1 LRTAP
6 IFVRRARINVIAIV
20 GRHCIEE
27 GELVGKVK
35 PFRFGVQ
42 SRSAGPRGP
51 WVEMVRRVEALGY
64 DALSWPDHFVRGFE
78 PVAAMAAAAMV
89 TERLRVS
96 GFVFDNDFRHPVV
109 LAMSVG
115 SIDVLSNGRLELGI
129 GAGWLKEEYDLSGIP
144 FDPASVR
151 IARLEEAVRLLKMLL
166 RGERTSFSG
175 EFYTVEGLQ
184 IPPAP
189 VQKPHPPLVIGGGSK
204 KILSLAAREADIVSI
219 TTRALPDGSKDAAD
233 MTAAA
238 TARKIEWVR
247 EAAGERFAEIEL
259 NTICPTVEITNDRRA
274 VAERLAAELP
284 VSADDVLE
292 SPAVLL
298 GTVEEIVETLQE
310 RRERFG
316 FSYVVILEPVIEA
329 FAPVVERLTGK

>member
-1 LRTAP
+1 VAD
-6 IFVRRARINVIAIV
+6 
-20 GRHCIEE
+20 
-27 GELVGKVK
+27 VK

-51 WVEMVRRVEALGY
+51 WLETVRRIEALGY
-64 DALSWPDHFVRGFE
+64 DTLSWPDHFVCGFE

-89 TERLRVS
+89 TERLRLS

-109 LAMSVG
+109 LAMSAG
-115 SIDVLSNGRLELGI
+115 SIDILSNGRLELGI

-166 RGERTSFSG
+166 SGERTKFSG
-175 EFYTVEGLQ
+175 EFYSLDGLQ
-184 IPPAP
+184 LPPVP
-189 VQKPHPPLVIGGGSK
+189 VQRPHPPIVIGGGSK
-204 KILSLAAREADIVSI
+204 KILSLAAREANIVGI
-219 TTRALPDGSKDAAD
+219 TTRALPDGAKDAMD

-238 TARKIEWVR
+238 TDRKIDWVR
-247 EAAGERFAEIEL
+247 EAAGDRFAEIEL
-259 NTICPTVEITNDRRA
+259 NTICPTVEVTTDRRA
-274 VAERLAAELP
+274 AAERIAANLP

-298 GTVEEIVETLQE
+298 GTVDEIAETLRE
-310 RRERFG
+310 RRQRFG
-316 FSYVVILEPVIEA
+316 FSYVVILEPVVDA
-329 FAPVVERLTGK
+329 FAPVVERLTGR